1 MFLFFKNFFSFVN
14 QTKASIYCHDPG
26 LHPILQNSRKEL
38 FLLEIDYEAVCGY
51 ERMSEYLRTI
61 PERFPET
68 ESGFIGSSI
77 LGRDILYLRIGHGKS
92 ASLLVGAHHGM
103 EHITSLLLVKFL
115 EDSLNAECTGKR
127 IAGGFDVRY
136 ILAHRR
142 VYVIPML
149 NPDGV
154 EIETRG
160 ADTAGPLRDRL
171 VSMNSG
177 NLNFSSWQANAR
189 GVDLNH
195 NYDAGFAECRKLERE
210 HGIYSGGPTRYG
222 GEYPESEPETSALCR
237 FTRFLCPNLRC
248 AVALHTQGEEIYWDY
263 LGKAPKDSRM
273 LAECFANVSGYQV
286 SAPDGIASYG
296 GYKDWVI
303 SELNIPAF
311 TIECGY
317 GKNPLPPSDFY
328 KIYEKVLPIL
338 LTAAAF

>member
-1 MFLFFKNFFSFVN
+1 M
-14 QTKASIYCHDPG
+14 
-26 LHPILQNSRKEL
+26 
-38 FLLEIDYEAVCGY
+38 EIDYEAICGY
-51 ERMSEYLRTI
+51 KRILTYVNTI
-61 PERFPET
+61 SERFPGT
-68 ESGFIGSSI
+68 ESSFIGTSI
-77 LGRDILYLRIGHGKS
+77 LGRGILCLRIGHGKS
-92 ASLLVGAHHGM
+92 ASLFVGAHHGM

-115 EDSLNAECTGKR
+115 EDALSCERSNTRL
-127 IAGGFDVRY
+127 AGGFDVRY
-136 ILAHRR
+136 ILAHRSI
-142 VYVIPML
+142 YVIPML

-154 EIETRG
+154 EIEIHG
-160 ADTAGPLRDRL
+160 ADTAGPLKERL
-171 VSMNSG
+171 ISMNGG
-177 NLNFSSWQANAR
+177 NLNFASWQANAR

-195 NYDAGFAECRKLERE
+195 NYDAGFSECRKLEKE

-222 GEYPESEPETSALCR
+222 GEHPESEPETAALCR
-237 FTRFLCPNLRC
+237 LTRFLSPELRC

-263 LGKAPKDSRM
+263 LGNAPKDSRM

-303 SELNIPAF
+303 SELGIPAF